1 MFVCHVLHCFKDSRS
16 NSIPTMAKR
25 VARRSAKRG
34 KKTGKVA
41 KKTMKGKK
49 VKRSA
54 KKTKVSKPK
63 AELKTVQPKGAYLN
77 ASELVNN
84 MCVETGLTRK
94 QMKTAFGAMA
104 TIGGHELKK
113 VLLTN
118 SL

>member
-1 MFVCHVLHCFKDSRS
+1 
-16 NSIPTMAKR
+16 MAKR

-34 KKTGKVA
+34 KKKTGKVA

-63 AELKTVQPKGAYLN
+63 AELQTVQPKGAYLN

-84 MCVETGLTRK
+84 MCVETGLSKK

-118 SL
+118 SLWI

>member
-1 MFVCHVLHCFKDSRS
+1 
-16 NSIPTMAKR
+16 MAKR

-41 KKTMKGKK
+41 MKGKK

-94 QMKTAFGAMA
+94 QMKSAFGAMA

-118 SL
+118 SLWI